1 MKKFVIPN
9 RSEESHT
16 KRIRTKQLYEIP
28 RFTRDDKKS
37 ILSNFMLYFKNHKK
51 LITAFCLLSFIFL
64 FVLLPTVQAQFGL
77 DDTAEKAGLIKKGV
91 AAPGPAAFVGTLVGY
106 ALTFIGVVFFV
117 LMVYGGFL
125 WMQARG
131 NEEHIKK
138 AKGLIEAA
146 IIGMVIVFL
155 AYTLTN
161 FILGRLLEGAG
172 IVTTP
177 AS

>member
-1 MKKFVIPN
+1 MKKYLKICLILF
-9 RSEESHT
+9 
-16 KRIRTKQLYEIP
+16 
-28 RFTRDDKKS
+28 S
-37 ILSNFMLYFKNHKK
+37 IFY
-51 LITAFCLLSFIFL
+51 FL
-64 FVLLPTVQAQFGL
+64 FSVLMPVVQAQDFGL
-77 DDTAEKAGLIKKGV
+77 GETAAKAGLIKDKTGAGV
-91 AAPGPAAFVGTLVGY
+91 PGPAAFVGTLVGY

>member
-1 MKKFVIPN
+1 MKQ
-9 RSEESHT
+9 T
-16 KRIRTKQLYEIP
+16 KRLT
-28 RFTRDDKKS
+28 
-37 ILSNFMLYFKNHKK
+37 ILV
-51 LITAFCLLSFIFL
+51 LIFYIVFFVFL
-64 FVLLPTVQAQFGL
+64 PVVQAQFGL
-77 DDTAEKAGLIKKGV
+77 DDTATKAGLKG
-91 AAPGPAAFVGTLVGY
+91 ATAPGPAAFVGSLIGY

-161 FILGRLLEGAG
+161 FILGRLLAGAG
-172 IVTTP
+172 ISQPPVVAP
-177 AS
+177 